1 MLAKVYKH
9 LTFAY
14 FRDTATQETGPKF
27 FTNWNHFS
35 VSLFYFDTFFRL
47 YINKKCKKYIKLK
60 SVKNHQREIEKRT
73 KVINIKRS

>member
-35 VSLFYFDTFFRL
+35 VSLFYFDNYRKPIPSLDCTL
-47 YINKKCKKYIKLK
+47 IK
-60 SVKNHQREIEKRT
+60 SVKNISNLNQSKST
-73 KVINIKRS
+73 KGKLKKE